1 MPATPSRRCV
11 PLTSQ
16 PVTTE
21 PTPTPRSDLP
31 SNDLRSRVQSLRI
44 PEDQKQSGGRGGL
57 WLLILLLLGTN
68 GYTGY
73 RWYQLQGAP
82 KKSDAAEPV
91 GAVSAANNPTDTGA
105 SGTSAAGGPAS
116 EPVDS
121 PKSQI
126 SLESRGY
133 ITPAKQILV
142 SPKVSGTLVM
152 LNIEEGKRVTK
163 GEILAEIE
171 QTEYKAELDRQ
182 LALLAGAKQRL
193 LELET
198 GSRPEEVSQAEAELS
213 EAQNELAEAERQ
225 YKRQVQLSNQ
235 SAGANTN
242 LTQAE
247 TNYQSQQR
255 KVERAKLALDL
266 MKKGPRVERVE
277 AARAEVRQVQAD
289 LDRAQWRIGNC
300 TIRAPISG
308 TILRKNSE
316 EGNIVNPVAF
326 NGSYSVCE
334 MADLSNL
341 EIELKILEADIK
353 KVRVG
358 QRCVVTADAWPD
370 RKYEGR
376 VDRLM
381 PIADRAQG
389 AIPTRVKVRVPAD
402 EEGVYLKPEMSAVVT
417 FLNEDAPPAP

>member
-1 MPATPSRRCV
+1 
-11 PLTSQ
+11 
-16 PVTTE
+16 
-21 PTPTPRSDLP
+21 
-31 SNDLRSRVQSLRI
+31 
-44 PEDQKQSGGRGGL
+44 
-57 WLLILLLLGTN
+57 
-68 GYTGY
+68 
-73 RWYQLQGAP
+73 
-82 KKSDAAEPV
+82 
-91 GAVSAANNPTDTGA
+91 
-105 SGTSAAGGPAS
+105 
-116 EPVDS
+116 
-121 PKSQI
+121 
-126 SLESRGY
+126 
-133 ITPAKQILV
+133 
-142 SPKVSGTLVM
+142 
-152 LNIEEGKRVTK
+152 
-163 GEILAEIE
+163 
-171 QTEYKAELDRQ
+171 
-182 LALLAGAKQRL
+182 
-193 LELET
+193 
-198 GSRPEEVSQAEAELS
+198 
-213 EAQNELAEAERQ
+213 
-225 YKRQVQLSNQ
+225 
-235 SAGANTN
+235 
-242 LTQAE
+242 
-247 TNYQSQQR
+247 
-255 KVERAKLALDL
+255 

-277 AARAEVRQVQAD
+277 AARAEVQQVQAD

-417 FLNEDAPPAP
+417 FLNEDAPPAPASVPSAAGR

>member
-1 MPATPSRRCV
+1 MAGSTEAG
-11 PLTSQ
+11 
-16 PVTTE
+16 PV
-21 PTPTPRSDLP
+21 
-31 SNDLRSRVQSLRI
+31 
-44 PEDQKQSGGRGGL
+44 
-57 WLLILLLLGTN
+57 
-68 GYTGY
+68 
-73 RWYQLQGAP
+73 A
-82 KKSDAAEPV
+82 
-91 GAVSAANNPTDTGA
+91 
-105 SGTSAAGGPAS
+105 PAS
-116 EPVDS
+116 ATGSTTNLAPAVAPVES
-121 PKSQI
+121 SKSQI

-163 GEILAEIE
+163 AKFWLRSNRQSTRRNLIDSWPSWRGEA
-171 QTEYKAELDRQ
+171 TA
-182 LALLAGAKQRL
+182 AG
-193 LELET
+193 T
-198 GSRPEEVSQAEAELS
+198 GVRFAAEEVSQAEAELS

-417 FLNEDAPPAP
+417 FLNEDAPPAPARSGIRKNSAVRILHG

>member
-1 MPATPSRRCV
+1 MA
-11 PLTSQ
+11 
-16 PVTTE
+16 TE
-21 PTPTPRSDLP
+21 PTPTSSKDLP
-31 SNDLRSRVQSLRI
+31 NNDLRSRVQSLRI
-44 PEDQKQSGGRGGL
+44 PEDQKRSGGRGWL
-57 WLLILLLLGTN
+57 WFLILLLLGTN

-73 RWYQLQGAP
+73 RLYQLIGSSQ
-82 KKSDAAEPV
+82 KKTESEKLAAADP
-91 GAVSAANNPTDTGA
+91 AANATSSATQTD
-105 SGTSAAGGPAS
+105 SNNSSNSTSSAPQPAAG
-116 EPVDS
+116 

-126 SLESRGY
+126 ALESRGY

-163 GEILAEIE
+163 GDILAEIE

-213 EAQNELAEAERQ
+213 EAQNELVEAERQ
-225 YKRQVQLSNQ
+225 YKRQLQLSKQ
-235 SAGANTN
+235 SAGADTN

-247 TNYQSQQR
+247 TNYHTQQR
-255 KVERAKLALDL
+255 KVERSKLALDL
-266 MKKGPRVERVE
+266 LKKGPRIERVE
-277 AARAEVRQVQAD
+277 AARAEVQQVQAD
-289 LDRAQWRIGNC
+289 LERAQWRIGNC
-300 TIRAPISG
+300 TIKAPISG
-308 TILRKNSE
+308 TILRKNAE

-358 QRCVVTADAWPD
+358 QRCTVTADAWPD

-402 EEGVYLKPEMSAVVT
+402 EEGIYLKPEMSAVVT
-417 FLNEDAPPAP
+417 FLNEDAPAP

>member
-1 MPATPSRRCV
+1 M
-11 PLTSQ
+11 
-16 PVTTE
+16 TTE
-21 PTPTPRSDLP
+21 PTPTSSKDLP
-31 SNDLRSRVQSLRI
+31 NNDLRSRVQSLRI
-44 PEDQKQSGGRGGL
+44 PEGQKRSGGRGWL
-57 WLLILLLLGTN
+57 WFLILLLLGTN

-73 RWYQLQGAP
+73 RLYQLVGLAEKKTEP
-82 KKSDAAEPV
+82 GKSDAADQT
-91 GAVSAANNPTDTGA
+91 ADTTSSATQDGLSNNSSTNSSSPQP
-105 SGTSAAGGPAS
+105 AG
-116 EPVDS
+116 

-126 SLESRGY
+126 ALESRGY

-142 SPKVSGTLVM
+142 SPKVSGTLIM

-163 GEILAEIE
+163 GDILAEIE

-182 LALLAGAKQRL
+182 LALMSGAKQRL

-213 EAQNELAEAERQ
+213 EAQNELVEAERQ
-225 YKRQVQLSNQ
+225 YKRQLQLSKQ
-235 SAGANTN
+235 SAGADTN

-247 TNYQSQQR
+247 TNYHTQQR
-255 KVERAKLALDL
+255 KVERSKLALDL
-266 MKKGPRVERVE
+266 LKKGPRIERVE
-277 AARAEVRQVQAD
+277 AARAEVQQVQAD
-289 LDRAQWRIGNC
+289 LERAQWRIGNC

-358 QRCVVTADAWPD
+358 QRCTVTADAWPD

-402 EEGVYLKPEMSAVVT
+402 EEGVFLKPEMSAVVT
-417 FLNEDAPPAP
+417 FLNEDAPAPAAPAP

>member
-1 MPATPSRRCV
+1 M
-11 PLTSQ
+11 
-16 PVTTE
+16 TTE

-44 PEDQKQSGGRGGL
+44 PEDQKGAGGGGWL
-57 WLLILLLLGTN
+57 WLIVLLLLGTN
-68 GYTGY
+68 GYTGF
-73 RWYQLQGAP
+73 RWYQLEIAP
-82 KKSDAAEPV
+82 KKSDTTQPVAAASAENSPADA
-91 GAVSAANNPTDTGA
+91 GAGSTNATG
-105 SGTSAAGGPAS
+105 TPAPA
-116 EPVDS
+116 PVDS

-163 GEILAEIE
+163 GDILAEIE

-182 LALLAGAKQRL
+182 LALLSGAKQRL

-213 EAQNELAEAERQ
+213 EAQTELAEAERQ
-225 YKRQVQLSNQ
+225 YQRQLQLSKQ

-255 KVERAKLALDL
+255 RVERAKLALEL
-266 MKKGPRVERVE
+266 LRKGPRVERVE
-277 AARAEVRQVQAD
+277 AARAEVQQVQAD

-417 FLNEDAPPAP
+417 FLNEDAPAP

>member
-1 MPATPSRRCV
+1 M
-11 PLTSQ
+11 
-16 PVTTE
+16 TTE
-21 PTPTPRSDLP
+21 PTPTSSKDLP
-31 SNDLRSRVQSLRI
+31 NNDLRSRVQSLRI
-44 PEDQKQSGGRGGL
+44 PEDQKRSGGRGWL
-57 WLLILLLLGTN
+57 WFLILLLLGTN
-68 GYTGY
+68 GYTVY
-73 RWYQLQGAP
+73 RLYQLVGSSE
-82 KKSDAAEPV
+82 KKSDSADSETGEQTATTNESANSTGESASNPNAAAQPPV
-91 GAVSAANNPTDTGA
+91 A
-105 SGTSAAGGPAS
+105 
-116 EPVDS
+116 

-126 SLESRGY
+126 ALESRGY

-142 SPKVSGTLVM
+142 SPKVSGTLIM

-163 GEILAEIE
+163 GDILAEIE

-182 LALLAGAKQRL
+182 LALMSGAKQRL

-213 EAQNELAEAERQ
+213 EAQNELVEAERQ
-225 YKRQVQLSNQ
+225 YKRQLQLSKQ
-235 SAGANTN
+235 SAGADTN

-247 TNYQSQQR
+247 TNYHTQQR
-255 KVERAKLALDL
+255 KVERSKLALDL
-266 MKKGPRVERVE
+266 LKKGPRIERVE
-277 AARAEVRQVQAD
+277 AARAEVQQVQAD
-289 LDRAQWRIGNC
+289 LERAQWRIGNC

-358 QRCVVTADAWPD
+358 QRCTVTADAWPD

-402 EEGVYLKPEMSAVVT
+402 EEGVFLKPEMSAVVT
-417 FLNEDAPPAP
+417 FLNEDAPAPAAPAP